1 MVPSLHQRLL
11 DASDEEVLAVAAMV
25 HLLTLPINKAAGL
38 STVQIQ
44 KGANS
49 ARSDDTKSL
58 KSAVIDWIAPPDGT
72 PLNPPI
78 ARNIKMGRG
87 FDHPRT
93 GFLLCPAELDWRDE
107 E

>member
-1 MVPSLHQRLL
+1 M
-11 DASDEEVLAVAAMV
+11 
-25 HLLTLPINKAAGL
+25 TYGL
-38 STVQIQ
+38 EQIQ

-58 KSAVIDWIAPPDGT
+58 KSAVIDWIAPSDGT

-93 GFLLCPAELDWRDE
+93 GFLLCPAELDWTDE